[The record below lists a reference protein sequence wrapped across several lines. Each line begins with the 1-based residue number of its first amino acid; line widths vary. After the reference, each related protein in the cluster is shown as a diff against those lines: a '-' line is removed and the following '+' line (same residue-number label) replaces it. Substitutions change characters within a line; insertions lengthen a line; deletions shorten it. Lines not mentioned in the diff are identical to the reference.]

1 MGVFTQ
7 QCASVK
13 TPFPARYG
21 AAKQTRKGRD
31 VDFFLTIVLSPTF
44 YAGLPAKELGE
55 MMQAVS
61 IRAKFKDGAL
71 TAIRFP

>member
-31 VDFFLTIVLSPTF
+31 VDFFVVEVLSPTF
-44 YAGLPAKELGE
+44 YAGLPAKELRE
-55 MMQAVS
+55 MMKAVGIQAN
-61 IRAKFKDGAL
+61 FKDDAL